1 MTVYYHR
8 QLEKTILKAAG
19 EFACITLYGARQTG
33 KSTMVRTLFDNIE
46 YVTLDSSRERALAKQ
61 DPELFLESHG
71 TPLIIDEI
79 QKADTLMEAIKIKI
93 DEAKLKCVKNGENTG
108 LMYILTGS
116 NTHEIRQK
124 ASETLAG
131 RTAIIEVGSLTECE
145 KRQID
150 GEAFVPDIEIIK
162 RKESKLSAKNR
173 FEVFDEVFKGG
184 MPEYWINN
192 IDRTTFFE
200 SYITTYLEKD
210 VSKMINVDKLD
221 DFRRFMTITAL
232 RTGQQVDYTEIGR
245 AVGID
250 SRTAKGWI
258 SILEASGI
266 TMLLQPYANNLAK
279 RIIKTPKLYF
289 LDTGLCAYL
298 CGWSDP
304 RILEASPMA
313 GAFFETYVVSEIVK
327 SLRNDGKRVE
337 YTLYYYRDRD
347 QKEVDILY
355 IKDQTIYPIEIKKGI
370 GKDNANKNFSIL
382 DQYKMPVA
390 TGLIIDTG
398 ESVLP
403 LNRNAYYCPVGMIGL

>member
-1 MTVYYHR
+1 MYYHR
-8 QLEKTILKAAG
+8 QLEKTVLKAAG

-93 DEAKLKCVKNGENTG
+93 DEAKLNCVKNGENTG

-162 RKESKLSAKNR
+162 SKKTKLLAKNR

-304 RILEASPMA
+304 KILEASPMA

-398 ESVLP
+398 ESILP